1 MSMRQIIKGL
11 AATALVI
18 SSSSVLATALD
29 AVVKWSIQPQDM
41 ASALLAFS
49 DTTKLQVVSVGSEVR
64 GLQSPGVEG
73 ELSAQEAL
81 GRLLRGTGLRF
92 EVIDEQ
98 TVRIFPSGA
107 QTSQATTRQAMA
119 AVGTGAPARET
130 STRAATDELLQE
142 IVVSARRATTAT
154 KTDVPLIETPQAIS
168 VITADQF
175 IDQGALNFEDTLRY
189 SSGVTGET
197 FGLDSRNAN
206 VVIRGM
212 DAVEYLDGMR
222 RIFGFLNF
230 ARTDVYT
237 LERVEVLRGPSSML
251 YGAGS
256 AGGLVN
262 QTSKRPK
269 FEQASEIGFQFGSH
283 DRKQLQFDVTG
294 PLGSSD
300 AFAARLVGVAREANT
315 QVDYVPDD
323 RLLLMPSF
331 TWKLSED
338 TSVTMLA
345 QWRKDRLDQT
355 AQYPPLVGGL
365 QAPPGRR
372 LPDSFFGGEPSY
384 NRYDVDHQDATL
396 LLDHSFS
403 DAIRFSGGMRYTYS
417 RTATDNIYV
426 DSFSS
431 ATDPFIDANDEMMAR
446 EYDDSIR
453 RAKVFTTD
461 QRMEIGF
468 STGPL
473 SHRVLV
479 GADYQAFRQV
489 RDRRSGSAPPLNVY
503 NPVYGNVPTPGP
515 MTRRPTVRESQ
526 LGFYLQDQI
535 DYADRLHVVLGA
547 RRDRAR
553 SHTEGAEEQID
564 NATTFRAAFIVDV
577 WDGLSPYI
585 SYAESFLPVAGA
597 GASGQTFV
605 PQEGI
610 QYEVGVK
617 WQPAPTT
624 LLTLAAF
631 DLRDTNR
638 LTNHPTDVSLVV
650 QQGEVK
656 SQGVELEVS
665 HTFFDSLNLIASFTD
680 LTAEISKSNTPGE
693 VGLPLDAVPERT
705 ASAWGLKRFEIGE
718 DTTFRVGAGVRYVGE
733 SLSSGTLRIP
743 SYTLVD
749 ALVELERAQWSLSIN
764 ATNLADKRHYSTC
777 LARGDCW
784 VGARRYVVGSLN
796 YKF

>member
-1 MSMRQIIKGL
+1 MNVTKQGPDLLQQGKVRAWTCAL
-11 AATALVI
+11 AAAM
-18 SSSSVLATALD
+18 ATASG
-29 AVVKWSIQPQDM
+29 AGT
-41 ASALLAFS
+41 A
-49 DTTKLQVVSVGSEVR
+49 DTQAG
-64 GLQSPGVEG
+64 
-73 ELSAQEAL
+73 AQEVL
-81 GRLLRGTGLRF
+81 H
-92 EVIDEQ
+92 EV
-98 TVRIFPSGA
+98 
-107 QTSQATTRQAMA
+107 
-119 AVGTGAPARET
+119 
-130 STRAATDELLQE
+130 
-142 IVVSARRATTAT
+142 VVSARRATTAT
-154 KTDVPLIETPQAIS
+154 KTEAPLIETPQAIS

-175 IDQGALNFEDTLRY
+175 LDQGALSFEDTLRY

-237 LERVEVLRGPSSML
+237 LERVEILRGPSSML

-262 QTSKRPK
+262 QTTKRPQ
-269 FEQASEIGFQFGSH
+269 FERAGEVGLQYGSY
-283 DRKQLQFDVTG
+283 DRRQVQFDLTG
-294 PLGSSD
+294 PLGSSET
-300 AFAARLVGVAREANT
+300 FAARVVGLAREADT
-315 QVDYVPDD
+315 QVDFVPDD
-323 RLLLMPSF
+323 RLLLMPSL
-331 TWKLSED
+331 TWRPNED
-338 TSVTMLA
+338 TDITLLA

-355 AQYPPLVGGL
+355 AQYPPLVAGL
-365 QAPPGRR
+365 LAPPGRR
-372 LPDSFFGGEPSY
+372 LPDSFFGGEPGY
-384 NRYDVDHQDATL
+384 NRYDVDQQDASL
-396 LLDHSFS
+396 LVQHRFS
-403 DAIRFSGGMRYTYS
+403 DTIRYSAGLRYMYS
-417 RTATDNIYV
+417 RTATDNIYL

-431 ATDPFIDANDEMMAR
+431 ATDPFIDANDEVMAR

-461 QRMEIGF
+461 QRVEIDFG
-468 STGPL
+468 TGPL
-473 SHRVLV
+473 THRILV

-489 RDRRSGSAPPLNVY
+489 RDRRSGTAPPLNIY
-503 NPVYGNVPTPGP
+503 HPVYGNTPQPGA

-526 LGFYLQDQI
+526 IGFYLQDQI
-535 DYADRLHVVLGA
+535 DYADRLHLVLGA

-553 SHTEGAEEQID
+553 SHTEGEQEQID
-564 NATTFRAAFIVDV
+564 NATTFRTAFIVDV
-577 WDGLSPYI
+577 WNGLSPYI

-638 LTNHPTDVSLVV
+638 LTNHPTDVDLVV

-656 SQGVELEVS
+656 SRGIELEAS
-665 HTFFDSLNLIASFTD
+665 HTFFDTFSVIANFTD
-680 LTAEISKSNTPGE
+680 LDAEISKSNTPAE

-705 ASAWGLKRFEIGE
+705 ASAWGVQRFDIGA
-718 DTTFRVGAGVRYVGE
+718 DTIFRLGAGARYVGE
-733 SLSSGTLRIP
+733 SLSSGTLQTP
-743 SYTLVD
+743 SYTLLD
-749 ALVELERAQWSLSIN
+749 ALVELEKEQWSFSIN
-764 ATNLADKRHYSTC
+764 ATNLTDKRHYSTC

-784 VGARRYVVGSLN
+784 VGARRYVVGAFN
-796 YKF
+796 YRF

>member
-1 MSMRQIIKGL
+1 MSMRRIINGI
-11 AATALVI
+11 AATALLI
-18 SSSSVLATALD
+18 SSSSVIADALD
-29 AVVKWSIQPQDM
+29 AIVKWSIQPQDV

-49 DTTKLQVVSVGSEVR
+49 DSTKLQVVSVGSEVR
-64 GLQSPGVEG
+64 GLRSPGVEG

-81 GRLLRGTGLRF
+81 ARLLRGTGLQF

-98 TVRIFPSGA
+98 TIRIFTSSARGYKAPEREVMASASGGTAA
-107 QTSQATTRQAMA
+107 QEAYTR
-119 AVGTGAPARET
+119 TGAG
-130 STRAATDELLQE
+130 ELLHE

-154 KTDVPLIETPQAIS
+154 KTDAALTETPQAIS

-175 IDQGALNFEDTLRY
+175 LDQGALSFEDTLRY

-222 RIFGFLNF
+222 RIFGFLNS

-237 LERVEVLRGPSSML
+237 LERVEILRGPSSML

-262 QTSKRPK
+262 QTSKRPR
-269 FEQASEIGFQFGSH
+269 FEQAGEVGLQYGSY
-283 DRKQLQFDVTG
+283 DRTQVQFDLTG
-294 PLGSSD
+294 PLGSSET
-300 AFAARLVGVAREANT
+300 FAGRVVGVAREADT
-315 QVDYVPDD
+315 QVDFVPDD
-323 RLLLMPSF
+323 RLLLMPSL
-331 TWKLSED
+331 TWRLSDD
-338 TSVTMLA
+338 TDMTLLA

-355 AQYPPLVGGL
+355 AQYPPLVATL
-365 QAPPGRR
+365 QAPQGRR
-372 LPDSFFGGEPSY
+372 IPDSFFGGEPGY
-384 NRYDVDHQDATL
+384 NRYDVDQQDATL
-396 LLDHSFS
+396 LIEHRYS
-403 DAIRFSGGMRYTYS
+403 DAIRYSAGMRYTYS

-426 DSFSS
+426 NSFSS
-431 ATDPFIDANDEMMAR
+431 PTDPFIDADDEVMPR

-461 QRMEIGF
+461 QRLEIGF
-468 STGPL
+468 DTGPFT
-473 SHRVLV
+473 HRVLV

-489 RDRRSGSAPPLNVY
+489 RDRRTGTAPPLNIY
-503 NPVYGNVPTPGP
+503 HPVYGDTPLQDP

-526 LGFYLQDQI
+526 IGFYVQDQT

-553 SHTEGAEEQID
+553 SHSEGADEQVD

-577 WDGLSPYI
+577 WNGLSPYV

-605 PQEGI
+605 PQEGM
-610 QYEVGVK
+610 QYEVGIK
-617 WQPAPTT
+617 WQPAPAT

-638 LTNHPTDVSLVV
+638 LTNHPTDVTLTV

-656 SQGVELEVS
+656 SRGIEIEAS
-665 HTFFDSLNLIASFTD
+665 HTFFDSFNLIANFTD
-680 LTAEISKSNTPGE
+680 MDAEISKSNTPAE
-693 VGLPLDAVPERT
+693 IGLPLDAVPERT
-705 ASAWGLKRFEIGE
+705 ASAWGVKRFDIGA
-718 DTTFRVGAGVRYVGE
+718 DTIFRVGAGVRYMGE
-733 SLSSGTLRIP
+733 SLSSGTLEIP

-749 ALVELERAQWSLSIN
+749 ALVELEKEQWSLSIN
-764 ATNLADKRHYSTC
+764 ATNLTDKRHYSTC
-777 LARGDCW
+777 LTRGDCW
-784 VGARRYVVGSLN
+784 IGARRYVVGALN
-796 YKF
+796 YRF

>member
-1 MSMRQIIKGL
+1 MSVRRIIKGL
-11 AATALVI
+11 AATALLI
-18 SSSSVLATALD
+18 SSSSVIASTLD
-29 AVVKWSIQPQDM
+29 AIVKWSIQPQDM

-81 GRLLRGTGLRF
+81 GRILRGTGLRF

-107 QTSQATTRQAMA
+107 QSSAAPTRQAMA
-119 AVGTGAPARET
+119 VANSSPPE
-130 STRAATDELLQE
+130 RAASARAVADELLQE
-142 IVVSARRATTAT
+142 VVVSARRATTAT
-154 KTDVPLIETPQAIS
+154 KTDVALIETPQAIS

-237 LERVEVLRGPSSML
+237 LERVEILRGPSSML

-262 QTSKRPK
+262 QTSKRPR
-269 FEQASEIGFQFGSH
+269 FEHASEIGFQYGSY
-283 DRKQLQFDVTG
+283 DRKQVQFDLTG
-294 PLGSSD
+294 PLGSGD
-300 AFAARLVGVAREANT
+300 TFAARLVGVAREANT
-315 QVDYVPDD
+315 QVDFVPDD

-331 TWKLSED
+331 TWKPGEHTNITL
-338 TSVTMLA
+338 LA
-345 QWRKDRLDQT
+345 QWRQDRLDQT
-355 AQYPPLVGGL
+355 AQYPPLVAAL
-365 QAPPGRR
+365 RAPAGRR
-372 LPDSFFGGEPSY
+372 LPDSFFGGEPGY
-384 NRYDVDHQDATL
+384 NRYDVDHQDASL
-396 LLDHSFS
+396 LVEHSFS
-403 DAIRFSGGMRYTYS
+403 DAVRFGGGVRYTYS

-431 ATDPFIDANDEMMAR
+431 ATDPFIDANEEVMAR

-461 QRMEIGF
+461 QRLEIGF
-468 STGPL
+468 STGAL
-473 SHRVLV
+473 THRVLV

-503 NPVYGNVPTPGP
+503 HPVYGDTPEPGP
-515 MTRRPTVRESQ
+515 MTRGPRVRESQ

-553 SHTEGAEEQID
+553 SHTEGGEAQVD

-610 QYEVGVK
+610 QYEVGIK

-650 QQGEVK
+650 QQGEVE
-656 SQGVELEVS
+656 SRGIELEVS
-665 HTFFDSLNLIASFTD
+665 HTFFDTFNLIASFTD

-705 ASAWGLKRFEIGE
+705 ASAWGVKRFDIGA
-718 DTTFRVGAGVRYVGE
+718 DTTFRLGAGVRYVGE

-743 SYTLVD
+743 SNTLVD
-749 ALVELERAQWSLSIN
+749 ALVELQRAQWSLSIN
-764 ATNLADKRHYSTC
+764 ATNLTDKRYYSTC